1 MFDIGFL
8 EIIVI
13 LIIALVVIG
22 PERMPEVARK
32 VGQFIG
38 KTRNFINSVKDDSN
52 LRDTVRELQ
61 QSLDLKEEQDRF
73 NSIQQDL
80 YKGFDDVR
88 DQINFDELQRP
99 FGNPEPTAAELEAA
113 KRQVEPVKDD
123 SAKPHPENTQS
134 APAMTAT
141 PSSPE
146 PLNK

>member
-1 MFDIGFL
+1 MFDIGFMEL
-8 EIIVI
+8 MLI

-61 QSLDLKEEQDRF
+61 QSLDLKEEQERF
-73 NSIQQDL
+73 NHIQQDL

-99 FGNPEPTAAELEAA
+99 FGNPEPSPAELEAA
-113 KRQVEPVKDD
+113 KQQLPSTNDD
-123 SAKPHPENTQS
+123 TNKPNVQAAADPKL
-134 APAMTAT
+134 TAT
-141 PSSPE
+141 TPSE
-146 PLNK
+146 PDKK